1 MRKHTRINFAIKSRI
16 GKRDVNQD
24 ALVCSFNMNDEFCA
38 VVCDGVGSVKGS
50 QYASNIVANT
60 FADEFEKLHK
70 LTKPT
75 EWFRKTLDLALTR
88 VKNCSIIR
96 KLPGI
101 STTLA
106 LLIICNK
113 HYYCFNIGDTRVY
126 KISKDNVKQIS
137 YDHIY
142 KNYLKDKDVK
152 VDERKLF
159 ALTNFIDGD
168 NPKSAVFAL
177 NDGIIDSKCMF
188 VLCTDGV
195 YKVLKNQDIYNA
207 TWAKKGLPLVLRSS
221 LLNHKA
227 IAKESNDNLSNVL
240 IMVK

>member
-24 ALVCSFNMNDEFCA
+24 ALVCSFNLNDEFCA

-50 QYASNIVANT
+50 EYASNIVANT
-60 FADEFEKLHK
+60 FADEFEKLQK
-70 LTKPT
+70 LVNPT
-75 EWFRKTLDLALTR
+75 EWFKKTLDLALTR
-88 VKNCSIIR
+88 VKNCSIVR

-106 LLIICNK
+106 MLIICNK

-126 KISKDNVKQIS
+126 KISENEVKQIS

-142 KNYLKDKDVK
+142 KNYLKGKNVNIDQK
-152 VDERKLF
+152 KLF

-168 NPKSAVFAL
+168 NPKSAIFAL
-177 NDGIIDSKCMF
+177 NDGMIDSKCMF
-188 VLCTDGV
+188 ALCTDGV
-195 YKVLKNQDIYNA
+195 YKVLKQRDIYKS
-207 TWAKKGLPLVLRSS
+207 TWTKKGFPLVLRSS
-221 LLNHKA
+221 LLNRKA
-227 IAKESNDNLSNVL
+227 IKNNSNDNLSNVL
-240 IMVK
+240 VMVK